1 MLMSHGQRDEL
12 RANPS
17 ERVFANAFFSLRS
30 KTVSRDT
37 FAEITSDGVVRALGL
52 YESTEGHPYGVS
64 DFLCQ
69 WRPTV
74 VFGIPSICTTSACVN
89 PSPFNL

>member
-1 MLMSHGQRDEL
+1 MLMSQGQRDEL
-12 RANPS
+12 GANPS
-17 ERVFANAFFSLRS
+17 ERVFVNAFYSFRS
-30 KTVSRDT
+30 KAVSRDT
-37 FAEITSDGVVRALGL
+37 FAEITSDGVVRGLGPQ
-52 YESTEGHPYGVS
+52 ENTEGHPYGVS